1 MLTLQPV
8 RGIIRVMKS
17 RQRTRNTKLISL
29 YMTVILSGIL
39 IGCNAETGQTEQEQ
53 VDLMAAEAQKQAEKA
68 FHEMLKPILNMLDTT
83 DNLETLREVLK
94 DKKEIKKL
102 YEQMDSPELE
112 DILHQAIYLSELMG
126 RSME

>member
-1 MLTLQPV
+1 
-8 RGIIRVMKS
+8 
-17 RQRTRNTKLISL
+17 
-29 YMTVILSGIL
+29 
-39 IGCNAETGQTEQEQ
+39 
-53 VDLMAAEAQKQAEKA
+53 
-68 FHEMLKPILNMLDTT
+68 MLKPILNILDTT